1 MNSAVPIIMVQIF
14 CSCFAGVYNE
24 YLLKSKDTN
33 FWVQNTFFY
42 LNSIIINA
50 IVFLCRPSS
59 SSKSIEA
66 DHFLPLLLVACN
78 MAGRKKLYLKTY
90 KIINLYNVI
99 TYNLISYK
107 KAV

>member
-24 YLLKSKDTN
+24 YLLKSKETN

-50 IVFLCRPSS
+50 VVFLCRPNSS
-59 SSKSIEA
+59 SESIASE
-66 DHFLPLLLVACN
+66 HLFPLLLVACN
-78 MAGRKKLYLKTY
+78 MAGK
-90 KIINLYNVI
+90 NL
-99 TYNLISYK
+99 
-107 KAV
+107 AV